1 MYAGF
6 QRWWVQVQLPQ
17 GSTLISDPG
26 PMRDPDEPNGGS
38 YLAELFPDTSG
49 NIDVRF
55 NMPTSESILIRRQ
68 PGVTVG
74 SVTITDDGCR
84 ETTTSDLDRDREFAL
99 NALCAAPAAN
109 Q

>member
-1 MYAGF
+1 
-6 QRWWVQVQLPQ
+6 
-17 GSTLISDPG
+17 
-26 PMRDPDEPNGGS
+26 MRDPDEPNGGS

-55 NMPTSESILIRRQ
+55 NMPLSESILIRRQ

-74 SVTITDDGCR
+74 SVTITDDACR

-99 NALCAAPAAN
+99 NSLCAAPAAN
-109 Q
+109 R